1 MLPFYRWFIEYQ
13 RKERGTIMKKKI
25 LAITLLAFMLLGACS
40 AKPSDYAMGQA
51 YATTAAAAM
60 SGGALNNEMSYDMA
74 DGSMVTSAP
83 MAAPQGAA
91 EKGYGGAVVTNA
103 DAEGQQHIDDGRKL
117 IRTGSYDLETMDFP
131 KTIQEIEAL
140 VNSVNGYV
148 QNSSQSGGSALYS
161 GYQSPR
167 SAHFVLRVPADYF
180 FTVGKALGDI
190 ATVLNSN
197 HSVSEVTD
205 IYYDTEA
212 RLKTL
217 RVQEERLLTL
227 MSQATELE
235 AIILLEST
243 LSNVRYE
250 IESYEGSLRRLDSQI
265 GYSTLTVNVQEVF
278 APTVI
283 EQTPVTLGQR
293 IASRFRS
300 TLGGIERGFE
310 NLLVTVLGD
319 GLQWIIN
326 LAVMAII
333 VLGGWK
339 IVRVVKKRLTKK
351 PRPEV
356 KAEDENKP
364 E

>member
-1 MLPFYRWFIEYQ
+1 
-13 RKERGTIMKKKI
+13 MKKKT
-25 LAITLLAFMLLGACS
+25 LAVLLLALTLLSACGAS
-40 AKPSDYAMGQA
+40 PKYTDSGMA

-60 SGGALNNEMSYDMA
+60 SGGSMHNEMSYDMA
-74 DGSMVTSAP
+74 DRAMAP
-83 MAAPQGAA
+83 TAAPQMAAPQGSA
-91 EKGYGGAVVTNA
+91 EKGYGGAVVTSEE
-103 DAEGQQHIDDGRKL
+103 AEGYPPIDDGRKL
-117 IRTGSYDLETMDFP
+117 IRTGNYELETMDFP

-140 VNSVNGYV
+140 VNSAGGYV

-161 GYQSPR
+161 GYQSPH
-167 SAHFVLRVPADYF
+167 SAYFVLRVPADYF

-190 ATVLNSN
+190 ATILHSS

-205 IYYDTEA
+205 VYYDTEA

-217 RVQEERLLTL
+217 RIQEERLLTL
-227 MSQATELE
+227 MGQATELE

-243 LSNVRYE
+243 LSGVRYE
-250 IESYEGSLRRLDSQI
+250 IESFEGSLRRLDSQI
-265 GYSTLTVNVQEVF
+265 GYSTITVNVQEVF

-300 TLGGIERGFE
+300 TLSGIERGFE

-319 GLQWIIN
+319 GLGWLIN
-326 LAVMAII
+326 LAILAAVILA
-333 VLGGWK
+333 GWK
-339 IVRVVKKRLTKK
+339 IVRVIKKRLTKK
-351 PRPEV
+351 PQPEV

-364 E
+364 D